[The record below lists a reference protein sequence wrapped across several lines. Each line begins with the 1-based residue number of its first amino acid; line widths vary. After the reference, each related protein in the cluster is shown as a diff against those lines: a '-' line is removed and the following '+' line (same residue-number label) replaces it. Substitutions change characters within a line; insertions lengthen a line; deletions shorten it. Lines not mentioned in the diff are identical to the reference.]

1 MPIMPNFRSNRFA
14 PHHFMM
20 STRGLTTLEFS
31 LAASG
36 IALALGVFLVPL
48 FDRASDALIIRAASN
63 GGIDRTGTGS
73 VRSDPLARAPDG
85 QKVRYIFRAVL
96 HGKDQ
101 PPCIAFTNG
110 TDNGHC

>member
-1 MPIMPNFRSNRFA
+1 MHNSRSNSFKPSRFVA
-14 PHHFMM
+14 LTH
-20 STRGLTTLEFS
+20 GLTTLEFS

-36 IALALGVFLVPL
+36 IALALGVFLVPM
-48 FDRASDALIIRAASN
+48 FDRASDAQIIRSASN
-63 GGIDRTGTGS
+63 AGIDRTVTGS
-73 VRSDPLARAPDG
+73 VRSDPLARAPEG
-85 QKVRYIFRAVL
+85 QQVRYIFRSVL